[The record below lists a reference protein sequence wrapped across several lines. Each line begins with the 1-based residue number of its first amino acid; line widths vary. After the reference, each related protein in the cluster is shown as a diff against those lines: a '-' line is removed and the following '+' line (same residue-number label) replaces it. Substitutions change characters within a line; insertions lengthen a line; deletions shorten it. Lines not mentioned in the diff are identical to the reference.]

1 MSDPTSG
8 VAASSTG
15 EPPTNGEPA
24 TGAPQTTPPPADPAK
39 AAKPERNAS
48 LWADARRQLL
58 RNPIFLAASLYLLA
72 VGSMAAVPRL
82 WTSQDPGD
90 CNVQR
95 SRTPP
100 SGDHPFGFNN
110 LGCDYYAHAIYGAQP
125 SLRIAI
131 FATLGIVLLGGA
143 AGLLSGY
150 FGGWTDAIISRIV
163 DIFFSLPFLL
173 GAIVF
178 LTVIK
183 QQNVWTLTAVLVVLG
198 WTTIARIMR
207 GSVLSSKGLDYVQA
221 AKAMGASHTRLMLRH
236 ILPNSVAPMLVY
248 ATIALGA
255 FVSAE
260 ATLTY
265 LGVGLQAP
273 EESWG
278 IMISQHQVYFL
289 EDPWLL
295 IFPCGLL
302 VGTVLSFILIGDA
315 LRDALDPKLR

>member
-1 MSDPTSG
+1 MSDPTHPTAPAG
-8 VAASSTG
+8 GTEVA
-15 EPPTNGEPA
+15 PPPPDPAPAPA
-24 TGAPQTTPPPADPAK
+24 TT
-39 AAKPERNAS
+39 ERNAS

-58 RNPIFLAASLYLLA
+58 RDPVFIAASIYVLLVA
-72 VGSMAAVPRL
+72 SMAAFPTL
-82 WTSQDPGD
+82 WTRQDPRACD
-90 CNVQR
+90 VQR
-95 SRTPP
+95 TRIAP
-100 SGDHPFGFNN
+100 SWEHPFGFNN
-110 LGCDYYAHAIYGAQP
+110 LGCDYYSHAIHGARP
-125 SLRIAI
+125 SLQIAI
-131 FATLGIVLLGGA
+131 FATLGIVLLGGI
-143 AGLLSGY
+143 AGLLAGY
-150 FGGWTDAIISRIV
+150 FGGWVDAIISRIT

-183 QQNVWTLTAVLVVLG
+183 QQNVWTLAAVLIVLG

-221 AKAMGASHTRLMLRH
+221 AKAMGAGHGRLMFRH
-236 ILPNSVAPMLVY
+236 ILPNAIAPMVVY
-248 ATIALGA
+248 ATITLGA

-265 LGVGLQAP
+265 LGVGLQPP

-289 EDPWLL
+289 DHPWLL
-295 IFPCGLL
+295 LFPCGLL
-302 VGTVLSFILIGDA
+302 VGTVLSFILMGDA

>member
-1 MSDPTSG
+1 MSDPTHPTAPAG
-8 VAASSTG
+8 GTEVA
-15 EPPTNGEPA
+15 PPPPEPA
-24 TGAPQTTPPPADPAK
+24 PAPATT
-39 AAKPERNAS
+39 ERNAS

-58 RNPIFLAASLYLLA
+58 RDPVFIAASIYVLLVA
-72 VGSMAAVPRL
+72 SMAAFPTL
-82 WTSQDPGD
+82 WTRQDPRACD
-90 CNVQR
+90 VQR
-95 SRTPP
+95 TRIAP
-100 SGDHPFGFNN
+100 SWEHPFGFNN
-110 LGCDYYAHAIYGAQP
+110 LGCDYYSHAIHGARP
-125 SLRIAI
+125 SLQIAI
-131 FATLGIVLLGGA
+131 FATLGIVLLGGT
-143 AGLLSGY
+143 AGLLAGY
-150 FGGWTDAIISRIV
+150 FGGWVDAIISRIT

-183 QQNVWTLTAVLVVLG
+183 QQNVWTLAAVLIVLG

-221 AKAMGASHTRLMLRH
+221 AKAMGAGHGRLMLRH
-236 ILPNSVAPMLVY
+236 ILPNAIAPLVVY
-248 ATIALGA
+248 ATITLGA

-265 LGVGLQAP
+265 LGVGLQPP

-289 EDPWLL
+289 DHPWLL
-295 IFPCGLL
+295 LFPCGLL
-302 VGTVLSFILIGDA
+302 VGTVLSFILMGDA

>member
-1 MSDPTSG
+1 MSDSTNPTATAG
-8 VAASSTG
+8 TEVA
-15 EPPTNGEPA
+15 
-24 TGAPQTTPPPADPAK
+24 PPPPERAPAP
-39 AAKPERNAS
+39 ASTERNAS

-58 RNPIFLAASLYLLA
+58 RDPVFIVASIYVLL
-72 VGSMAAVPRL
+72 VVSMAVVPTL
-82 WTSQDPGD
+82 WTRQDPRD

-95 SRTPP
+95 TRIPP
-100 SGDHPFGFNN
+100 SWEHPFGFNN
-110 LGCDYYAHAIYGAQP
+110 LGCDYYSHAIHGARP
-125 SLRIAI
+125 SLQIAI
-131 FATLGIVLLGGA
+131 FATLGIIILGGA
-143 AGLLSGY
+143 AGLFAGY
-150 FGGWTDAIISRIV
+150 FGGWVDAILSRIT

-183 QQNVWTLTAVLVVLG
+183 QQNVWTLAIVLVVLG

-221 AKAMGASHTRLMLRH
+221 AKAMGAGHGRSMFRH
-236 ILPNSVAPMLVY
+236 ILPNAVAPMVVY
-248 ATIALGA
+248 ATITLGA

-265 LGVGLQAP
+265 LGVGLQPP

-289 EDPWLL
+289 DHPWLL
-295 IFPCGLL
+295 LFPCGLL

>member
-1 MSDPTSG
+1 MSELTSASTTVTG
-8 VAASSTG
+8 GSAAGPRQASRPGS
-15 EPPTNGEPA
+15 A
-24 TGAPQTTPPPADPAK
+24 Q
-39 AAKPERNAS
+39 RNAS

-58 RNPIFLAASLYLLA
+58 RDPVFLIAAVYLLIVA
-72 VGSMAAVPRL
+72 SMAAVPAL
-82 WTSQDPGD
+82 WTNQDPRD

-95 SRTPP
+95 TRIPP
-100 SGDHPFGFNN
+100 SWEHPFGFNN
-110 LGCDYYAHAIYGAQP
+110 LGCDYYAHAIYGARP
-125 SLRIAI
+125 SLQVAI
-131 FATLGIVLLGGA
+131 FATLGIVLVGGVS
-143 AGLLSGY
+143 GLVAGY
-150 FGGWTDAIISRIV
+150 FGGWADAIISRIV
-163 DIFFSLPFLL
+163 DIFFSLPVLL

-183 QQNVWTLTAVLVVLG
+183 RQNVLSLTVVLVSLG

-221 AKAMGASHTRLMLRH
+221 ARAMGAGHGRLMFRH
-236 ILPNSVAPMLVY
+236 ILPNAVAPMVVY
-248 ATIALGA
+248 ATITLGA
-255 FVSAE
+255 FVSIE

-265 LGVGLQAP
+265 LGVGLQPP

-289 EDPWLL
+289 DNPWLL